1 MDEQKKQKVL
11 IGVVAVLALGAGSY
25 WYVGRDSGGESAT
38 VVKTGA
44 TKRKERTKDVTT
56 GRKAGRKARSNSKSN
71 TKVIKRKERSEVD
84 RKTNTRKKRSR
95 RDRKKVKK
103 ESLVPAA

>member
-1 MDEQKKQKVL
+1 MDAQKKQKVL
-11 IGVVAVLALGAGSY
+11 IGVVAVVALGAGSY
-25 WYVGRDSGGESAT
+25 WFVGRDSAADTAT
-38 VVKTGA
+38 VIRTGD
-44 TKRKERTKDVTT
+44 TQRKERTKALTT
-56 GRKAGRKARSNSKSN
+56 GQTTQRKARSTRKSN
-71 TKVIKRKERSEVD
+71 TKEIKRKERSEVD